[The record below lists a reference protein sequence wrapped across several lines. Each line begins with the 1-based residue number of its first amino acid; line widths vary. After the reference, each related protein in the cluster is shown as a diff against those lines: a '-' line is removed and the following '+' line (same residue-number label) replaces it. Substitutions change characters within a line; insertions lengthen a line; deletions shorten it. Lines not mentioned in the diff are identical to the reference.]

1 MKTKKNILVT
11 YKLMSVA
18 YFSLATSIKMV
29 SKISV
34 GQKVLHL
41 LSISYLLDFDLQHA
55 SLLIMCPE
63 IYEHINK
70 NCYCVLQSIRPQN
83 DWKISLSSCVSGQIT
98 FLPRNLTF
106 QCSVLLL

>member
-11 YKLMSVA
+11 YKLMPVA
-18 YFSLATSIKMV
+18 YFSLAISIKMV

-63 IYEHINK
+63 IYDKHIK
-70 NCYCVLQSIRPQN
+70 IVTAYCNQSNLRIIGRSP
-83 DWKISLSSCVSGQIT
+83 SAPVYRARSRSCLAI
-98 FLPRNLTF
+98 
-106 QCSVLLL
+106 